1 MSIIKRIISRRPVVR
16 PAQAVDAH
24 PNFWMY
30 Q

>member
-1 MSIIKRIISRRPVVR
+1 MSMIKRIISRRDSVR
-16 PAQAVDAH
+16 PVQVAQAH